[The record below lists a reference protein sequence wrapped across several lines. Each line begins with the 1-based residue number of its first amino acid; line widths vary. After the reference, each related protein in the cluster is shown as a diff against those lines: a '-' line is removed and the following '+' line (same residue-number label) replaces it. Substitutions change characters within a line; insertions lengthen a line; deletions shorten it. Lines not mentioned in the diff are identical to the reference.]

1 MGPSAGATATPTPT
15 WAANPAP
22 GPIAPAPPLAS
33 AASGTVP
40 TESGRSGAERLVT
53 GLIIVAVI
61 GGAILVPNGG
71 RLPSSASVATG
82 EVPPAGSIWFGDT
95 FDSDTLVLKGRKATV
110 GATGAFSFVAHLTRS
125 IDASQPGDPR
135 LLPRGAGFVARRGRE
150 RVERH
155 LGLLP
160 WSAFRRGRVAL
171 RAHRDR
177 RERPRERHDH
187 GHAMTR
193 RADPDRIHQARRA
206 GIRNGLTDYGMDDD
220 QAER

>member
-22 GPIAPAPPLAS
+22 GPIASAPPLAS

-95 FDSDTLVLKGRKATV
+95 FDSDPSSSKAGRRLLEQPGRSRSLLTSRDPSTHLSLAIRVYYDGALVSSQGV
-110 GATGAFSFVAHLTRS
+110 
-125 IDASQPGDPR
+125 DASGSSDIWGFSPGP
-135 LLPRGAGFVARRGRE
+135 LFAAGEWRYELIEIGGNVLASGTIT
-150 RVERH
+150 
-155 LGLLP
+155 
-160 WSAFRRGRVAL
+160 A
-171 RAHRDR
+171 
-177 RERPRERHDH
+177 
-187 GHAMTR
+187 T
-193 RADPDRIHQARRA
+193 Q
-206 GIRNGLTDYGMDDD
+206 
-220 QAER
+220 